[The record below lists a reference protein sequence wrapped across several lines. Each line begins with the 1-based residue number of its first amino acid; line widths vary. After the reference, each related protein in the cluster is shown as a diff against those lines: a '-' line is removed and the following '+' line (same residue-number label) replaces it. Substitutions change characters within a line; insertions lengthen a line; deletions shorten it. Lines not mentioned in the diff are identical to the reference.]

1 MPFFTFCFFLHLWSS
16 LQHFRRLKQ
25 QLSWPGHRI
34 HFVENCLTI
43 TSLNQSHR
51 LKLFVTIYIH
61 FIFKMT
67 LALGRENSTSQKS
80 MQPTSINPIWLL
92 LWSLGLRRE
101 EGLLISI
108 CRELW
113 GSGAPPA
120 VPDTGESL
128 WVRNP
133 SLEGG
138 AASQTRLRRWKVV
151 KLLLILKTIAIIFL
165 VTACPFF
172 SRMQRNT
179 GSVPWHRCWS
189 WSIILPKACK
199 FQEEDDSASAKWLT
213 LNMHFNPEN
222 YAGK

>member
-1 MPFFTFCFFLHLWSS
+1 
-16 LQHFRRLKQ
+16 
-25 QLSWPGHRI
+25 
-34 HFVENCLTI
+34 
-43 TSLNQSHR
+43 
-51 LKLFVTIYIH
+51 
-61 FIFKMT
+61 
-67 LALGRENSTSQKS
+67 

-92 LWSLGLRRE
+92 LWSLGLRRV
-101 EGLLISI
+101 EGLLISG
-108 CRELW
+108 ELW
-113 GSGAPPA
+113 GSRAPPA

-138 AASQTRLRRWKVV
+138 AASQTWLWRWKVV
-151 KLLLILKTIAIIFL
+151 KLFLILKTIAIILL

-172 SRMQRNT
+172 SRMQRNI

-189 WSIILPKACK
+189 WSIVLPKACE

-213 LNMHFNPEN
+213 PNTHFNLGN